1 MKHIQEV
8 LNNALDN
15 PDDMAQRLYE
25 ELSKPN
31 YKLRFKGGGSA
42 ESFIYEIPASELKY
56 YRDEILACFPNYNP
70 GKHKMFVMKVTN
82 SGSLSFD
89 DKPTY
94 SQGDVVFHKNNTN
107 FRYYLQVDP
116 RADTCYI
123 CGYEREYYGVPSNIG
138 RPFELHI
145 PQQSATKIHQRI

>member
-31 YKLRFKGGGSA
+31 YKLRFKGNSGA
-42 ESFIYEIPASELKY
+42 ESFIHEIQASELKY
-56 YRDEILACFPNYNP
+56 YRDEILACFPEYNP
-70 GKHKMFVMKVTN
+70 GKHRMFVMKVSN
-82 SGSLSFD
+82 SGSLTFD
-89 DKPTY
+89 NKPTY

-107 FRYYLQVDP
+107 FRYYLLVKPKMDM
-116 RADTCYI
+116 CYV
-123 CGYEREYYGVPSNIG
+123 CGYEREYYGTPNNIG
-138 RPFELHI
+138 QPFKFRI
-145 PQQSATKIHQRI
+145 P